1 MSICVIYVKDAIR
14 RSKMKVLNLYSGL
27 GGNRT
32 LWQDVEVTAV
42 EYDPEIAAIYKDRF
56 PDDEVIVQDA
66 HSYLIENFHKFDLV
80 WSSPPC
86 QTHSSF
92 RQNIGVRY
100 RGVAPVYPDMKL
112 YQEILFLQ
120 YNSQKL
126 WVVENV
132 KPYYEPLIQPTSV
145 LQRHLLWA
153 NFDIGNEDFI
163 SDRIRDAQ
171 IPQLQ
176 KLHGIDLSPYKIANK
191 RQLLRNCVS
200 KELGKWVLDHAVAER
215 LNNVK

>member
-1 MSICVIYVKDAIR
+1 MLPKGKI
-14 RSKMKVLNLYSGL
+14 MKVLNLYSGL

-32 LWQDVEVTAV
+32 LWEDVEVTAV

-66 HSYLIENFHKFDLV
+66 HAYLIENFHKFDLI

-86 QTHSSF
+86 QSHSRF
-92 RQNIGVRY
+92 RFDIGVRY
-100 RGVAPVYPDMKL
+100 RGVAPVYADMKL
-112 YQEILFLQ
+112 YQEIILLKTHFKGQ
-120 YNSQKL
+120 

-132 KPYYEPLIQPTSV
+132 KPYYEPLIKPDFI
-145 LQRHLLWA
+145 LQRHPFWA
-153 NFDIGNEDFI
+153 NFQVPFKEFASDLI
-163 SDRIRDAQ
+163 SKSQ

-176 KLHGIDLSPYKIANK
+176 EHHGIDLRRYKIANK

>member
-1 MSICVIYVKDAIR
+1 MSICVIYVKDATQ
-14 RSKMKVLNLYSGL
+14 RSNMKVLNLYSGL

-42 EYDPEIAAIYKDRF
+42 EYDPEIAAVYKDRF
-56 PDDEVIVQDA
+56 PDDEVIVEDA
-66 HSYLIENFHKFDLV
+66 HAYLIENFHKFDLV

-100 RGVAPVYPDMKL
+100 RGVAPIYPDMKL
-112 YQEILFLQ
+112 YQEIIFLQ

-153 NFDIGNEDFI
+153 NFDIGNENFI

-176 KLHGIDLSPYKIANK
+176 ELHGIDLSPYKIANK